1 MKLLTI
7 KPSLIKGKRLTATF
21 INGKQTIITHFG
33 LDTGQTYLDH
43 KDDSKRSAY
52 IARHRPNED
61 WNDPTTAGSLS
72 RYILWEKPTLYQAVR
87 AFKMKFNL

>member
-7 KPSLIKGKRLTATF
+7 RPSTLKGKRLTATF
-21 INGKQTIITHFG
+21 INGKQTITTHFG
-33 LDTGQTYLDH
+33 LDTGQTYIDH
-43 KDDSKRSAY
+43 KDDAKRLAY

-72 RYILWEKPTLYQAVR
+72 RYILWEKPTLYQSIR